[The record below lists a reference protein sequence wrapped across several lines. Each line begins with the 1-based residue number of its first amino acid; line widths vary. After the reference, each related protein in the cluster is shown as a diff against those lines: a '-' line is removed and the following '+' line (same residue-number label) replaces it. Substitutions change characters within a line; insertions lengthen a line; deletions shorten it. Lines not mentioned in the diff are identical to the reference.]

1 MRFVISAVVGL
12 ATGIISA
19 WGIGGGSLLIIYMS
33 VFGGVPQQ
41 AAQGINLLYF
51 LPTSATALFSH
62 LKNRLVEKTLAWPAI
77 AAGCATTLGAS
88 LLVTSIDTHL
98 MKKIFGVFIIF
109 IGLTEVFRKRGKKTD
124 KKP

>member
-1 MRFVISAVVGL
+1 MRFVISVVAGL
-12 ATGIISA
+12 LTGIISA

-41 AAQGINLLYF
+41 SAQGINLLYF

-62 LKNRLVEKTLAWPAI
+62 LKNRLVETALAWPAI
-77 AAGCATTLGAS
+77 LAGAATTFGAS
-88 LLVTSIDTHL
+88 LLVTMLDTQL

-109 IGLTEVFRKRGKKTD
+109 IGLTEVFKKREKK
-124 KKP
+124 KA